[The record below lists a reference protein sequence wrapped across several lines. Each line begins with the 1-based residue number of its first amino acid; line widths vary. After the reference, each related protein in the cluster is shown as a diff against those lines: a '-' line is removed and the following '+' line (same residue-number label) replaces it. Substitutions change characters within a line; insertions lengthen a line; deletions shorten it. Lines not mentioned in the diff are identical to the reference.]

1 LCILLLAALCGCR
14 QSETKPALANPAP
27 QAVWLV
33 DLRGRTLEEKVAA
46 FVAQG
51 IANRRGPRVFVRLG
65 DECRWM
71 QMFDQVKP
79 HVGTAWGAEDA
90 QRLRAGGVTNIE
102 DAWVAWLTKK
112 GVCRFVPVSL
122 EALLANLGTE
132 VKGAVLYETVKE
144 DLAPAVTLAGL
155 EDALPVTP
163 ALAGRWKAAGISLPT
178 VFDYTQVRKGFGDR
192 QDKRLAGHQWLI
204 DNALP
209 RCRKDGAVSRVRLYG
224 ADAHDTIVDI
234 DQAAQNKWAV
244 YELDH
249 TALTNR
255 THGATLKADPP
266 DTALLDNILSHLE
279 PFSAVYGWGNPGE
292 DSFIRSLNRHALVG
306 ECSGVPNNSFF
317 AALHKAPYYGSKPFE
332 FKQKRPHRRAEEVTV
347 EGKIYVAFLVN
358 EGDSIKTMNA
368 FQGFGAWLQDERG
381 KIPIN
386 WGIEPNLCVSHPAL
400 MAYYYETATTNDYF
414 FSPPSGW
421 GYTHPGFLPQEKWM
435 AYAEKVKEGMALTDT
450 HFIDIWWLGELR
462 QRKQLDAFM
471 SATGAWG
478 LTDWDNSQQRMV
490 YRDGGVTIAKSHH
503 YYTYKTPAAEF
514 AEKLIAE
521 TREVEGPWFVVIYGA
536 EPHGTPHRFYEL
548 ARRLPPER
556 FKVVAL
562 DEFFAAA
569 EKARPRVEG
578 RMLKPGV
585 GMPKGVAP

>member
-1 LCILLLAALCGCR
+1 LAVLCGCR
-14 QSETKPALANPAP
+14 QPENRPAQAKPVP
-27 QAVWLV
+27 QEVWLV
-33 DLRGRTLEEKVAA
+33 DLRGRALEEKVAA

-71 QMFDQVKP
+71 QMVDEVRPKI
-79 HVGTAWGAEDA
+79 GAAWGAEDA

-122 EALLANLGTE
+122 EALITNLGAE
-132 VKGAVLYETVKE
+132 VKGAVLYEAVKE
-144 DLAPAVTLAGL
+144 DLAPVATLAGL

-163 ALAGRWKAAGISLPT
+163 ALAGRWKTAGVSLPT
-178 VFDYTQVRKGFGDR
+178 VFDYTQVRKGFGDKHG
-192 QDKRLAGHQWLI
+192 KRLAGHQWLI

-234 DQAAQNKWAV
+234 DQAAQNRWAV

-255 THGATLKADPP
+255 THGVKLTQDPP
-266 DTALLDNILSHLE
+266 DTALLDKILSQLE

-332 FKQKRPHRRAEEVTV
+332 FKQKRPHRRAGDVTV
-347 EGKIYVAFLVN
+347 EDKIYVTFMVN
-358 EGDSIKTMNA
+358 EGDSIKCMNA
-368 FQGFGAWLQDERG
+368 FQGFGAWLQEERG

-386 WGIEPNLCVSHPAL
+386 WGVEPNLCVSHPAL
-400 MAYYYETATTNDYF
+400 MAYYYETATTNDTF
-414 FSPPSGW
+414 FAPASGW
-421 GYTHPGFLPQEKWM
+421 GYTHPGFLPQDKLM
-435 AYAEKVKEGMALTDT
+435 AYAGKVKEGMALTDT
-450 HFIDIWWLGELR
+450 RFIDIWWLGELR
-462 QRKQLDAFM
+462 QRKQLDTFLKA
-471 SATGAWG
+471 AGVWG
-478 LTDWDNSQQRMV
+478 LTDWDGSQQRMV
-490 YRDGGVTIAKSHH
+490 YTDGGVTVAKSHH

-514 AEKLIAE
+514 AEKLMAE
-521 TREVEGPWFVVIYGA
+521 TREVEGPWFVVVYGA

-548 ARRLPPER
+548 SRRLPSER

-578 RMLKPGV
+578 RVLKPGV

>member
-1 LCILLLAALCGCR
+1 
-14 QSETKPALANPAP
+14 
-27 QAVWLV
+27 V

-71 QMFDQVKP
+71 QMYDTVQP
-79 HVGTAWGAEDA
+79 HVGSAWGVEDA

-102 DAWVAWLTKK
+102 EAWVAWLTKK
-112 GVCRFVPVSL
+112 GICRFVPVSL
-122 EALLANLGTE
+122 EALITNLVAE
-132 VKGAVLYETVKE
+132 VKGAVLYEAVKE
-144 DLAPAVTLAGL
+144 DLAPVATLAGL

-163 ALAGRWKAAGISLPT
+163 ALAGRWKASGIQLPT
-178 VFDYTQVRKGFGDR
+178 VFDYTQVRKGFDAK
-192 QDKRLAGHQWLI
+192 QDKRLAGHQWLL
-204 DNALP
+204 DTVLP

-224 ADAHDTIVDI
+224 VDTHDTIVDI
-234 DQAAQNKWAV
+234 DQAAQNTWAV

-249 TALTNR
+249 AALTNNVY
-255 THGATLKADPP
+255 GVTLKADPP
-266 DTALLDNILSHLE
+266 DTALLDKILAQLE

-317 AALHKAPYYGSKPFE
+317 AALHKAPYYGSKPFA
-332 FKQKRPHRRAEEVTV
+332 FKQKRPHRRVEDVTV
-347 EGKIYVAFLVN
+347 EDKIYVAFMVN
-358 EGDSIKTMNA
+358 EGDSIKCMNA
-368 FQGFGAWLQDERG
+368 FQGFGSWLQEERG

-386 WGIEPNLCVSHPAL
+386 WGVEPNLCMSHPAL

-414 FSPPSGW
+414 FAPASGW
-421 GYTHPGFLPQEKWM
+421 GYTHPGFLPQDKLME
-435 AYAEKVKEGMALTDT
+435 YAGKVKQGMALTDT
-450 HFIDIWWLGELR
+450 RFIDIWWLGELR
-462 QRKQLDAFM
+462 QRNQLNAFLKK
-471 SATGAWG
+471 ADVWG
-478 LTDWDNSQQRMV
+478 LTDWDNSQQRLV
-490 YRDGGVTIAKSHH
+490 YTDGGVTVAKSHH

-514 AEKLIAE
+514 ANKLMAE

-536 EPHGTPHRFYEL
+536 DPHGTPHRFYEL
-548 ARRLPPER
+548 SRRLPPER

-578 RMLKPGV
+578 RVLKPGV